1 MTQRPSPPICFMAND
16 PPWRLP
22 IAEALTEIEAKRI
35 DGDLFLRSVMHHP
48 SWLVSGRQHPDGRK
62 ELGVLQTEKG
72 RILEVYSDR
81 EALLSMEKVHGDAFT
96 GTILELEGHELF
108 IQLDEGRVDRV
119 NLNPN
124 SEPKISYQHA
134 QIELLAAWARQAQ
147 VELALLEPDRVHD
160 PFSAIANYDNYYVVY
175 DTSGRNASIVLA
187 PDAHGRA
194 LGAMFTSWDTADAFC
209 KVMQEKSED
218 TLEAIR
224 MAGSD
229 VFPIMQNLSV
239 QGMVFNPWSLLPAR
253 AIHAD
258 ALTQIIP
265 RIGHTH

>member
-1 MTQRPSPPICFMAND
+1 MAND
-16 PPWRLP
+16 APWRLP

-35 DGDLFLRSVMHHP
+35 DGDLFLRSIMHHP

-62 ELGVLQTEKG
+62 ELGVLQTPKG

-81 EALLSMEKVHGDAFT
+81 NALLSMEQVHGDSFT

-108 IQLDEGRVDRV
+108 MQLADSQVDRV
-119 NLNPN
+119 NLNPS
-124 SEPKISYQHA
+124 SEPKVSYQHE
-134 QIELLAAWARQAQ
+134 QIALLSAWAKQTQ
-147 VELALLEPDRVHD
+147 VELAVLEPDRVHD
-160 PFSAIANYDNYYVVY
+160 PFSALANYDNFHLVY

-194 LGAMFTSWDTADAFC
+194 LGAVFTSWETADAFC
-209 KVMQEKSED
+209 KVMQEKDED
-218 TLEAIR
+218 SLEAIR
-224 MAGSD
+224 MPGSE
-229 VFPIMQNLSV
+229 VFPIMKNLSV
-239 QGMVFNPWSLLPAR
+239 QGIVFNPWSLLPAQ

-265 RIGHTH
+265 RIGHEH